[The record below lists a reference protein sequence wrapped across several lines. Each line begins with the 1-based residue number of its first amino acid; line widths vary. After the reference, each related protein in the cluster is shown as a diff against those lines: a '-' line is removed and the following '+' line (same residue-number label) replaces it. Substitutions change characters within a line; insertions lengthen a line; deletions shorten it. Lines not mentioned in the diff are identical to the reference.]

1 MKLDALIAFTQASYR
16 NMKSYFTSKLI
27 EHNKNNLKHIY
38 YNPSCFVE
46 CLLYPIACCLP
57 HLRNSVY
64 DDSSF
69 LWMLLEQHPIM
80 PSHVQGNKRI
90 FGSQ

>member
-16 NMKSYFTSKLI
+16 TLQVSLLNMIKT
-27 EHNKNNLKHIY
+27 NKRISILKY
-38 YNPSCFVE
+38 TFVE
-46 CLLYPIACCLP
+46 YLLYPTACWLP

-69 LWMLLEQHPIM
+69 
-80 PSHVQGNKRI
+80 
-90 FGSQ
+90 F